1 MYILPV
7 RGYKMDEETAKELC
21 LKMREGESK
30 GIWKIQCFF
39 CNKFGQKDPQKY
51 CFYNAPNF
59 SGCNIINS
67 YVKKMEKKGMEIT

>member
-1 MYILPV
+1 ME
-7 RGYKMDEETAKELC
+7 EETAKGLC
-21 LKMREGESK
+21 FEMRNGKAK

-39 CNKFGQKDPQKY
+39 CSKFAKKNPQNY

-67 YVKKMEKKGMEIT
+67 HIKKMEKKGLSIN